1 VLGNLGLRKLKDF
14 LKMADAQRPVGQQ
27 VNNSKPCR
35 ITKALV
41 NLNQIHPSKMS
52 GCEIF
57 VNSYIWFDLYFRR
70 RIFPPDM
77 RKSELLNGRVI
88 GRLRTAIRGFVG
100 SRIRD
105 PASADDITQNVLLKI
120 STHLDSLANSERI
133 EAWAFRI
140 ARNSVADHFRAAKPT
155 EEFQEELHR
164 EMNAASDSETVISD
178 EEARLRSEIA
188 DYIRSVVEALPP
200 IYREALL
207 LTEYDGLSQVEL
219 AERLGLSVSAAKS
232 RVQRARAM
240 MKKQMEHC
248 CYWTT
253 DRYGTVIDV
262 RPRTSAIR
270 ACDAC
275 ENS

>member
-1 VLGNLGLRKLKDF
+1 
-14 LKMADAQRPVGQQ
+14 M
-27 VNNSKPCR
+27 
-35 ITKALV
+35 
-41 NLNQIHPSKMS
+41 
-52 GCEIF
+52 
-57 VNSYIWFDLYFRR
+57 
-70 RIFPPDM
+70 
-77 RKSELLNGRVI
+77 SELLNMSRVI
-88 GRLRTAIRGFVG
+88 GRLRTAVQRFVR

-105 PASADDITQNVLLKI
+105 EASAADITQDVLLKI

-140 ARNSVADHFRAAKPT
+140 ARNSVADYFRAAKPT
-155 EEFQEELHR
+155 EEFQEELHTVI
-164 EMNAASDSETVISD
+164 NLASDSEGVNSD
-178 EEARLRSEIA
+178 EESRLRSEIA
-188 DYIRSVVEALPP
+188 AYIRSVVESLPP

-207 LTEYDGLSQVEL
+207 FTEYDGLSQVQL
-219 AERLGLSVSAAKS
+219 AGRLGLSVSAAKS

-253 DRYGTVIDV
+253 DRYGTVVDV